1 MPKKP
6 KEALDCVQMKNEIQ
20 ARILAEYESRKTEFP
35 SFIDFV
41 NATADASPLGQEI
54 KRKLRKAQKGK

>member
-1 MPKKP
+1 VKKKP
-6 KEALDCVQMKNEIQ
+6 KTFDCVKMKNDIQ
-20 ARILAEYESRKTEFP
+20 ARVLAEYETRKGEFS